1 MARLLNLFQKR
12 KNNMRI
18 KLRNL
23 LNLTEQAPVA
33 PMGDLSGLGAPVAAP
48 ITPPGGMGPDQPP
61 APETPPDDSQ
71 VPEDPSEYDFTKDFR
86 EFEDKKNKA
95 ESDAKKILMD
105 KMNERLLNKTIVA
118 NASRGYGQPKTDYT
132 IETIKKVSVEFWYK
146 DYVVIATDEND
157 KKYFLTP
164 GINIKIESEGS
175 EPAPGSEEAPQ
186 GQEQPPADVAV
197 PGGQPPAPGAEEAP
211 NTTGV
216 EPAPSADSPGVPPA
230 TDHPAAPP
238 APAPA
243 PTPAPVTPG
252 QPQDPNLLPKKK
264 KKIPPVAEWIQ
275 RDLNQFLTE
284 FMSNDVKDD
293 GGRVNYIP
301 YLKQATKVL
310 AENVNGN
317 KIKCKLIIPENHMVR
332 NVQNRDIKLAAID
345 SMRQQINYGRFSKG
359 SVDITKQ
366 GRYYLLE
373 YIKEIGWVV

>member
-1 MARLLNLFQKR
+1 MS
-12 KNNMRI
+12 I
-18 KLRNL
+18 KLRKL
-23 LNLTEQAPVA
+23 LNLTEQAPQP
-33 PMGDLSGLGAPVAAP
+33 PMGDPLAMGAPVAAP
-48 ITPPGGMGPDQPP
+48 ITPPGGMDAGLPDEPP
-61 APETPPDDSQ
+61 TPEPGADATQ
-71 VPEDPSEYDFTKDFR
+71 EPEDPSEYDFTRDFR
-86 EFEDKKNKA
+86 AFEDKKNKA
-95 ESDAKKILMD
+95 ESEAKKVLMD

-132 IETIKKVSVEFWYK
+132 IENVKKVSVEFWYK

-175 EPAPGSEEAPQ
+175 EPAPGAEEDPA
-186 GQEQPPADVAV
+186 GQQPPTDVAA

-211 NTTGV
+211 NQTGA
-216 EPAPSADSPGVPPA
+216 EPASADAPGVPPA
-230 TDHPAAPP
+230 TDQSPVDAAPPAAAP

-243 PTPAPVTPG
+243 APQPAVPG
-252 QPQDPNLLPKKK
+252 QPQDPNLPPKKK
-264 KKIPPVAEWIQ
+264 KKVPPVAEWIQ

-284 FMSNDVKDD
+284 FMSDDVKDD

-310 AENVNGN
+310 AESVNGD
-317 KIKCKLIIPENHMVR
+317 KVKCKLIIPENHMVR
-332 NVQNRDIKLAAID
+332 NLQNRDIKLAAID
-345 SMRQQINYGRFSKG
+345 SMRQQTKYGQFSKG

-373 YIKEIGWVV
+373 YVKEVGWNN